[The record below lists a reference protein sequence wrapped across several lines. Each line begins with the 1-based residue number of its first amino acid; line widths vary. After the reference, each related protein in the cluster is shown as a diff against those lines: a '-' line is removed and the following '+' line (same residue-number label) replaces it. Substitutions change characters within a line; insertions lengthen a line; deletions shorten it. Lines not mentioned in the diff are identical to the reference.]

1 MRILAVS
8 GRHPLLAEFHAEVLT
23 PSFPPSELGPLDELE
38 GAHVRLAVDD
48 DGRVLGGAV
57 GDWAPH
63 LRVMLLGYLALRPGV
78 RGGGIGG
85 ALLDDTLAAWRAEC
99 DPCLIL
105 AEVEDPEAHA
115 GTVEEH
121 GDPAARL
128 RFYRRRGARALDIP
142 YFQPALSPGTGRVSG
157 LFLMALHAAPE
168 FLAGS
173 DAVLAAPVRS
183 FMEGYFLET
192 EGVIPTDPQATAL
205 WEALSGAHVTLH

>member
-1 MRILAVS
+1 MRILAVA
-8 GRHPLLAEFHAEVLT
+8 GPHPLLAEFHAEVLT
-23 PSFPPSELGPLDELE
+23 PSFPPSELGSLDELD
-38 GAHVRLAVDD
+38 GAHVRLALDD

-57 GDWAPH
+57 GDWDPE

-85 ALLDDTLAAWRAEC
+85 ALLDDTLAAWRAEH

-115 GTVEEH
+115 GAVEEH

-142 YFQPALSPGTGRVSG
+142 YFQPALSPESGRVPG
-157 LFLMALHAAPE
+157 LFLMVLHAAPE
-168 FLAGS
+168 FLAS
-173 DAVLAAPVRS
+173 ADAVDPAPVRS
-183 FMEGYFLET
+183 FMEGYFLVT
-192 EGVIPTDPQATAL
+192 EGAIPTDPQANAL
-205 WEALSGAHVTLH
+205 WDALSGAPVPLL